1 MTVSLG
7 AHIGQQNLPMDE
19 LRTLWRRLDGA
30 GLDWISVWDHLY
42 EVPPAGGTQ
51 PHFEAVATL
60 GALAAD
66 TRNARIACLVF
77 YVGYRNP
84 ALLAKAAVTLDH
96 ISGGRFELGL
106 GSGWAELEARACG
119 YDFPALRERMD
130 MLEEAT
136 PLIRSLLTHE
146 RTTHDGEFFNVD
158 DASVVP
164 GPVRGHLPIWVGG
177 IGEKRTLRIAARYA
191 DGWNAAYVAP
201 AEFGRLCAV
210 LDDWCEIEDRD
221 PTTIE
226 RTVNLMFHLSKDAG
240 AAARTEAALIDQWGD
255 MAERVIG
262 GALLGTPEQATARVL
277 EYVAAGAQGVNIAL
291 RAPVDEEALDAYLT
305 QVVPTVRAAGV

>member
-1 MTVSLG
+1 MNVSLG
-7 AHIGQQNLPMDE
+7 AHVGQQNLSMEE
-19 LRTLWRRLDGA
+19 LRTLWRRLDDA

-66 TRNARIACLVF
+66 TRNARIGCLVF

-84 ALLAKAAVTLDH
+84 ALLAKAAVTIDH

-106 GSGWAELEARACG
+106 GSGWAELEARAYG
-119 YDFPALRERMD
+119 YDFPPLRERMD

-136 PLIRSLLTHE
+136 PLVRSLLMRD
-146 RTTHDGEFFNVD
+146 RTTHQGDFFRVA

-164 GPVRGHLPIWVGG
+164 PPVRGHLPIWIGG

-201 AEFGRLCAV
+201 QEFGRLCAV

-221 PTTIE
+221 PAAIE
-226 RTVNLMFHLSKDAG
+226 RTVNLMFHLSTDAG
-240 AAARTEAALIDQWGD
+240 AAADTEAALIDQWGE
-255 MAERVIG
+255 MADRVMG
-262 GALLGTPEQATARVL
+262 GALLGTPDRAAARVL

-291 RAPVDEEALDAYLT
+291 RAPIDEEALRAYVT
-305 QVVPTVRAAGV
+305 EVVPTVRAATS